1 MAKNIK
7 IALVTGGARRIGAA
21 ICRNLHKRNINLII
35 HYNESTKEA
44 HNLQNEL
51 CKIRNDSV
59 KIFKANLTNV
69 SDCKKLIEV
78 SISTFGRLD
87 FLINNASTYYSTKIG
102 EINIDDWEDLLG
114 VNLKAPLFLSQEAA
128 PFLKKTN
135 GSIINITDANI
146 NNPKKEYCV
155 YSMAKSGLINLTKS
169 LAKDLAPQVRVNSVA
184 PGPIIWPDTNHN
196 FNEEYKKKVV
206 NQTLLK
212 RIGDPNDIA
221 KAVEYLIDAS
231 YVTGYNMKV
240 DGGRSS

>member
-102 EINIDDWEDLLG
+102 ERPSEG
-114 VNLKAPLFLSQEAA
+114 SS
-128 PFLKKTN
+128 
-135 GSIINITDANI
+135 SIINLGRDTRA
-146 NNPKKEYCV
+146 
-155 YSMAKSGLINLTKS
+155 L
-169 LAKDLAPQVRVNSVA
+169 
-184 PGPIIWPDTNHN
+184 PIASICCSPPD
-196 FNEEYKKKVV
+196 
-206 NQTLLK
+206 
-212 RIGDPNDIA
+212 
-221 KAVEYLIDAS
+221 
-231 YVTGYNMKV
+231 KV
-240 DGGRSS
+240 DAWESLLDPKFGKRS